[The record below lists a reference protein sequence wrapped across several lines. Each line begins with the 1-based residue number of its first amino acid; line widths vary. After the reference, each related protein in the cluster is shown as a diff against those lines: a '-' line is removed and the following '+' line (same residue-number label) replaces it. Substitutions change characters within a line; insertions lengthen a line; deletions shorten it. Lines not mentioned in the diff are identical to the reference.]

1 MWETVSEMASLENH
15 IDRILTNGECLTA
28 VEITLRLDAELGSSN
43 PYTISEVVRC
53 ADSMTSLVK
62 SGKQYCRLPPGD
74 TLVS

>member
-15 IDRILTNGECLTA
+15 IDRILTSGECLTA
-28 VEITLRLDAELGSSN
+28 VEITLRLDAELGSN
-43 PYTISEVVRC
+43 PHTISGVVRC